1 MPVATTTK
9 EAPVLEFKA
18 FDGLAAT
25 VVEDEPG
32 TVIALVA
39 VTGNTDDGGDIIA
52 PGAFQFK
59 RNPKVVWSHDL
70 KTLVGKVLEYEELAP
85 GDPRLP
91 ADLIAKG
98 LGALQFKVAF
108 DLEDP
113 ESFKAYRKVVFHEDL
128 GWSIGYETPMDGFK
142 NLPDG
147 RRLLTKIFVWE
158 GSPTTFGMNQEARTM
173 SAKSLIRSTLDRL
186 DLDEAKAK
194 TIETLFES
202 VAGEAGETKSLP
214 ALSGSFEETQEAVR
228 GAVRAW
234 AVEVYGEVGPE
245 NDWWVSVEGT
255 FDSSVV
261 ATIRVY
267 SGEKQT
273 TTYQFPYTID
283 DDGGVLLGDA
293 QEVDIQATVAP
304 AGSTPTAPE
313 TASADLGDMD
323 FKDAQEIL
331 ASLDTKKGAVLSAA
345 NASKLQAAQ
354 EAISKVLAAAAKE
367 EESEG
372 EKTAVVAREIV
383 PKGQGETKTVT
394 VPGSASTDPSTGSV
408 PDPDPGTDD
417 EDEDDLVPVSDA
429 DLVAMMADAEA

>member
-1 MPVATTTK
+1 MPETMTK
-9 EAPVLEFKA
+9 DPTPTLEFKA
-18 FDGLAAT
+18 FDGLAAS

-32 TVIALVA
+32 TVVALVA

-52 PGAFQFK
+52 PGAFNFK
-59 RNPKVVWSHDL
+59 RKPKVVWSHDL

-91 ADLIAKG
+91 ADLVAKG

-142 NLPDG
+142 VLPDG

-158 GSPTTFGMNQEARTM
+158 GSPTTFGMNLEARTM

-186 DLDEAKAK
+186 DLDETKAK

-234 AVEVYGEVGPE
+234 ANEVYGEVSSD

-267 SGEKQT
+267 TGDKTT
-273 TTYQFPYTID
+273 TTYSFAYTID
-283 DDGGVLLGDA
+283 DDGGVLLGEA
-293 QEVDIQATVAP
+293 QEVDIRATVAP
-304 AGSTPTAPE
+304 VGNTTTE
-313 TASADLGDMD
+313 TASADLEGLSL
-323 FKDAQEIL
+323 KDAQEIL

-367 EESEG
+367 DESEG

-383 PKGQGETKTVT
+383 AKGEGGTIETKTVT
-394 VPGSASTDPSTGSV
+394 TPPPATQATTEETEVEET
-408 PDPDPGTDD
+408 
-417 EDEDDLVPVSDA
+417 DDLVPVSDA
-429 DLVAMMADAEA
+429 DLVAMLADAEA

>member
-1 MPVATTTK
+1 MPETMT
-9 EAPVLEFKA
+9 APALEFKA
-18 FDGLAAT
+18 FDALTAA

-32 TVIALVA
+32 TVVALVA

-52 PGAFQFK
+52 PGAFNFK

-70 KTLVGKVLEYEELAP
+70 KTLVGKVLAYEELLP
-85 GDPRLP
+85 GDSRLP
-91 ADLIAKG
+91 ADLLAKG
-98 LGALQFKVAF
+98 LGALQFKIAF

-158 GSPTTFGMNQEARTM
+158 GSPTSFGMNLEARTM
-173 SAKSLIRSTLDRL
+173 SAKSIIRQTLDRL
-186 DLDEAKAK
+186 DLDETKAK
-194 TIETLFES
+194 TLETLFES
-202 VAGEAGETKSLP
+202 VAGEAGETKALP

-234 AVEVYGEVGPE
+234 ANEVYGDVSPE

-255 FDSSVV
+255 FDDSVV
-261 ATIRVY
+261 ATVRVY
-267 SGEKQT
+267 SGDNQT
-273 TTYQFPYTID
+273 ATFQFPYTID

-293 QEVDIQATVAP
+293 QEVDIRATVAP
-304 AGSTPTAPE
+304 AGATTPE
-313 TASADLGDMD
+313 TASASLEDMD
-323 FKDAQEIL
+323 FKEAQEIL
-331 ASLDTKKGAVLSAA
+331 AALDTKKGAVLSAA

-367 EESEG
+367 DDEGEG
-372 EKTAVVAREIV
+372 EKSAVVSREIV
-383 PKGQGETKTVT
+383 AKGEGGTVETKGLPPQQVAAVVQAAQET
-394 VPGSASTDPSTGSV
+394 
-408 PDPDPGTDD
+408 
-417 EDEDDLVPVSDA
+417 EDEGEEGVVPVSDA
-429 DLVAMMADAEA
+429 DLVEMMALAES